1 MFQWLNEEKL
11 IHRILSQFSPEG
23 GGQESGVTRHE
34 QHDNAGQLLVEIIRS
49 CRDAQLAAAPA
60 EKFNNPLLMS
70 AESVETVETL
80 LGFML
85 DQETREESVIVNC
98 VEVLLSLLEVRK
110 PAPQVNTQLW
120 LVNTMILV
128 SDWLTPYNTQ
138 YLIGQGGFYPY
149 STETE
154 TTNCTA
160 DIERQEGVVVSTVEC
175 IVKRLGQI
183 TQILISPPAKPPVAT
198 TAGVLKVDTHI

>member
-23 GGQESGVTRHE
+23 GGQDNQESGVTRHE

-85 DQETREESVIVNC
+85 DQETKEESVIVNC
-98 VEVLLSLLEVRK
+98 VEVLLSLLEVRR
-110 PAPQVNTQLW
+110 PAPQVNTQL
-120 LVNTMILV
+120 
-128 SDWLTPYNTQ
+128 
-138 YLIGQGGFYPY
+138 
-149 STETE
+149 
-154 TTNCTA
+154 
-160 DIERQEGVVVSTVEC
+160 
-175 IVKRLGQI
+175 
-183 TQILISPPAKPPVAT
+183 
-198 TAGVLKVDTHI
+198 